1 MSVPDPSSMSLE
13 LPSPARL
20 VVLASGSG
28 TLLQSL
34 LDAARSPVYPADI
47 VAVGAD
53 RDAQALQRAEA
64 AGVPSFVV
72 RVRDHADRAAWD
84 AALTKAVASF
94 EPDLVVSAGFM
105 KLFGPQF
112 LERFGGRVINSHP
125 ALLPAFPGTH
135 AVRDALA
142 AGVRVT
148 GTTVHFVD
156 AGVDTGPIIARRS
169 VEVLPGDDEETLHE
183 RIKVVERTLLV
194 DVVETL
200 IRHGC
205 TIVDGKVEM

>member
-1 MSVPDPSSMSLE
+1 MTLE
-13 LPSPARL
+13 LPTPARV

-28 TLLQSL
+28 TLLQAL
-34 LDAARSPVYPADI
+34 LDAARKPEYPADI

-53 RDAQALQRAEA
+53 RTAQALERAA
-64 AGVPSFVV
+64 DAGVPSFVV
-72 RVRDHADRAAWD
+72 RMREHADRAAWD
-84 AALTKAVASF
+84 AALTKAVADY

-105 KLFGPQF
+105 KLFGPEF
-112 LERFGGRVINSHP
+112 LARFGGRVINSHP
-125 ALLPAFPGTH
+125 ALLPAFPGAH

-142 AGVRVT
+142 AGVAVT

-169 VEVLPGDDEETLHE
+169 VDVLPGDDEDTLHE
-183 RIKVVERTLLV
+183 RIKVIERTLLV

-200 IRHGC
+200 IRRGC
-205 TIVDGKVEM
+205 TIVDGRVEIP